1 MVSVAGGVLVPH
13 SGEIAGAMDR
23 RGAEAGEAGRLLEG
37 LLGIELPPARI
48 EEGRLFCAAVAG
60 EVGTEGLNRMWEAL
74 DSFPT
79 REELSRPAGWTERM
93 SRTPP
98 GGVFGGSA
106 GE

>member
-1 MVSVAGGVLVPH
+1 VYSPH
-13 SGEIAGAMDR
+13 SGERAVGVGG
-23 RGAEAGEAGRLLEG
+23 RGAEAGEEGRLLEG
-37 LLGIELPPARI
+37 LLGMELPPARI

-74 DSFPT
+74 DSFPA